1 MSKEI
6 DMLLRV
12 YESIKKSGG
21 NEILDIE
28 DFLRYLIDYISS
40 LGVEGSKLEY
50 NEIMNVLLYLYN
62 GE

>member
-12 YESIKKSGG
+12 YESIKNGGG
-21 NEILDIE
+21 NEILDVE

>member
-12 YESIKKSGG
+12 YESIKNDGG
-21 NEILDIE
+21 NEILDVE

-50 NEIMNVLLYLYN
+50 NDVMNVLLYLYN

>member
-1 MSKEI
+1 MSKVSREE
-6 DMLLRV
+6 LLLKV

-28 DFLRYLIDYISS
+28 DFLRYLIDYFENSRDDIDKVIV
-40 LGVEGSKLEY
+40 L
-50 NEIMNVLLYLYN
+50 NVLLYLYN

>member
-6 DMLLRV
+6 DMLLKV